1 MTETSVIK
9 ASCASTIRGR
19 GALTAV
25 LSSVVILCLLASSPL
40 EAKRRWKHRGH
51 SKHTAVQKEPQ
62 VPRTP
67 NDKDECITLSQA
79 FYEQGQAVSRRTKQ
93 SLPREFV
100 RVASD
105 LDQFCGEEE
114 FEKARIS
121 INWMNACLQILGK
134 ESKTESC
141 SRDKA
146 YLCAIDA
153 QAEGCKE

>member
-1 MTETSVIK
+1 MTKSETNPVRL
-9 ASCASTIRGR
+9 RGCCSR
-19 GALTAV
+19 HALTAL
-25 LSSVVILCLLASSPL
+25 LSCLIILGLSATSPVD
-40 EAKRRWKHRGH
+40 AKRRKHRGH
-51 SKHTAVQKEPQ
+51 SKHSAVQKEPQ
-62 VPRTP
+62 TPRTP

-121 INWMNACLQILGK
+121 INWMNACLQNLSK
-134 ESKTESC
+134 ESKSESC
-141 SRDKA
+141 SRDKT

-153 QAEGCKE
+153 QSDGCRE